1 VDVVMYPDL
10 DLMPSIFA
18 LPYVELVDR
27 RDFGWPHCRN
37 ALVSQPSACQYLSV
51 CAWQSC

>member
-27 RDFGWPHCRN
+27 RVFG
-37 ALVSQPSACQYLSV
+37 
-51 CAWQSC
+51 